1 MENGVFFLFFFNHR
15 IYLWRDWRMASEVRG
30 KGEGEIEEN
39 LREYRCEALKR
50 CFWAWTEIAKEIE

>member
-1 MENGVFFLFFFNHR
+1 
-15 IYLWRDWRMASEVRG
+15 MASEVRG